1 MTDSTAPPLL
11 IPACGKSTTVYHN
24 EVGFIVFCVNRQN
37 HTGAH
42 HADVAWE
49 DEPTLAPTHN
59 PYGHHTTQHEID
71 EAFDE

>member
-1 MTDSTAPPLL
+1 MTDTTAPELL
-11 IPACGKSTTVYHN
+11 IPACGKSTMVYHN

-49 DEPTLAPTHN
+49 DEPAPAPTHN
-59 PYGHHTTQHEID
+59 PYGHHTTKHEID
-71 EAFDE
+71 EAFDG